1 MNKKYLGRYRTIA
14 CMVAVLFGV
23 LITRLFNLQVA
34 GYEDN
39 LDSAESKKTK
49 TITSQGS
56 RGTIMDVNSLTLAY
70 DKQIYNVQFYRD
82 PNYTP
87 TDIDETT
94 GKTVSQ
100 YKVYTNAI
108 INVIDIVEKNGG
120 TLNTSF
126 SLVQDEMTGLWVFTW
141 NNSNYTQAQ
150 QDAREKMWRSNFYV
164 SSTTAY
170 PQQELFEKLCTKYRI
185 PDELSTEKKIQVLS
199 VWETMQNNAFLSQPI
214 TIASNVSWETVIEIE
229 AKALTMEGI
238 SVSVS
243 TQRVYPNGTLAC
255 HVIGY
260 IGKIQNYDTYY
271 ASYKD
276 KGYALSDLIGL
287 DGVEKTMEDW
297 LSPCTTQRVGK
308 RVVEIDRYGAVSRT
322 LSSTEATDGNN
333 IKLTIDSNLQ
343 RIAESALE
351 ENINYIRDR
360 QEILLNSDTW
370 LDTNKAELQG
380 TTRDFETNPI
390 ELAEKGA
397 VVVIDMEGRVLALAS
412 YPPYDPNAFIVGGE
426 AAANILLDSRNP
438 LVNYAIGSRDTP
450 GSIFKMVT
458 ATAGLLNGQ
467 LTLSERISDGGRFD
481 KYDKTNPPRCWL
493 NQKRLSQHAEQ
504 TVVEGITHSCNYFFY
519 TVGSRL
525 YENTDDQLYKTAA
538 LYGLTTKTGIDLPG
552 ELQGYVASQT
562 TLYDKNKAISA
573 AEQST
578 WRPSIVFNNIKKHLV
593 DVGEQYNMTFDEEKL
608 NKCVK
613 RLMDMAVDYNQ
624 NDWLPEIRTIL
635 MEELDM
641 PRELVYLQIVAGDTY
656 IMLNEIKWGGSE
668 AIMAAVGQSITTV
681 TPVAMARYV
690 AAVANGGKVYDL
702 RLIDSIIS
710 PDGEVLSESTPILAS
725 EIEGDGV
732 QEYLAAL
739 RQGMSDVTK
748 DEGTA
753 GSFFKGEYADVG
765 EKMGAKTGTA
775 EKTSIDLENNAW
787 MVAFA
792 PYDDPQ
798 IAVCVYIPHG
808 YSGSYCSITI
818 REVLN
823 YYLEHMDLDSEDIMP
838 PSNALAY

>member
-1 MNKKYLGRYRTIA
+1 M
-14 CMVAVLFGV
+14 
-23 LITRLFNLQVA
+23 
-34 GYEDN
+34 
-39 LDSAESKKTK
+39 
-49 TITSQGS
+49 
-56 RGTIMDVNSLTLAY
+56 
-70 DKQIYNVQFYRD
+70 
-82 PNYTP
+82 
-87 TDIDETT
+87 
-94 GKTVSQ
+94 
-100 YKVYTNAI
+100 
-108 INVIDIVEKNGG
+108 
-120 TLNTSF
+120 
-126 SLVQDEMTGLWVFTW
+126 
-141 NNSNYTQAQ
+141 
-150 QDAREKMWRSNFYV
+150 
-164 SSTTAY
+164 
-170 PQQELFEKLCTKYRI
+170 
-185 PDELSTEKKIQVLS
+185 
-199 VWETMQNNAFLSQPI
+199 
-214 TIASNVSWETVIEIE
+214 
-229 AKALTMEGI
+229 
-238 SVSVS
+238 
-243 TQRVYPNGTLAC
+243 
-255 HVIGY
+255 
-260 IGKIQNYDTYY
+260 
-271 ASYKD
+271 
-276 KGYALSDLIGL
+276 
-287 DGVEKTMEDW
+287 
-297 LSPCTTQRVGK
+297 
-308 RVVEIDRYGAVSRT
+308 
-322 LSSTEATDGNN
+322 
-333 IKLTIDSNLQ
+333 
-343 RIAESALE
+343 
-351 ENINYIRDR
+351 
-360 QEILLNSDTW
+360 
-370 LDTNKAELQG
+370 
-380 TTRDFETNPI
+380 
-390 ELAEKGA
+390 
-397 VVVIDMEGRVLALAS
+397 
-412 YPPYDPNAFIVGGE
+412 
-426 AAANILLDSRNP
+426 
-438 LVNYAIGSRDTP
+438 
-450 GSIFKMVT
+450 
-458 ATAGLLNGQ
+458 
-467 LTLSERISDGGRFD
+467 
-481 KYDKTNPPRCWL
+481 
-493 NQKRLSQHAEQ
+493 
-504 TVVEGITHSCNYFFY
+504 
-519 TVGSRL
+519 
-525 YENTDDQLYKTAA
+525 
-538 LYGLTTKTGIDLPG
+538 TTKTGIDLPG